1 MGIEVIFIIWLLILI
16 VVFFLARNYN
26 ITWWS
31 SLVLAV
37 FFGLLVLLT
46 ALHLPFDCEEDDKD
60 KGESWSSSKNWKDR
74 FDASRAIL
82 GLIAVISIVIVVI
95 YLVQRVF
102 EDQCKPG
109 CEVQAAPSSVVGER
123 GF

>member
-1 MGIEVIFIIWLLILI
+1 MGIEIIFIIWLLIII

-46 ALHLPFDCEEDDKD
+46 ALHLPLDCEDEDKS
-60 KGESWSSSKNWKDR
+60 ESWSSGKNWKDR
-74 FDASRAIL
+74 FDAGRAIL

-109 CEVQAAPSSVVGER
+109 CDVGVQATSALGER
-123 GF
+123 ATAF